1 MSFGFLIPDDF
12 YLICLSN
19 LLTLSVPDDGDRRP
33 SFMSYMKSKAA
44 QTILKYEDVNIKN
57 NILLRSLL
65 QITICTKIFQNTL
78 ISNLVYPTRFW
89 THVTHIININICGE
103 LNIEIRRSKLYHVL
117 LLMMIFRRFFSPET
131 K

>member
-1 MSFGFLIPDDF
+1 MLMFIMRVTWVQCKMYSQNI
-12 YLICLSN
+12 YLKERKGG
-19 LLTLSVPDDGDRRP
+19 PRDRRP

-89 THVTHIININICGE
+89 N
-103 LNIEIRRSKLYHVL
+103 YHYQV
-117 LLMMIFRRFFSPET
+117 R
-131 K
+131 

>member
-1 MSFGFLIPDDF
+1 MYSQNI
-12 YLICLSN
+12 YLKERKGG
-19 LLTLSVPDDGDRRP
+19 PRDRRP

-78 ISNLVYPTRFW
+78 ISNLVYTQRLSGI
-89 THVTHIININICGE
+89 TIIRYAKGQKIGKPNKVKVIGNKKTKGHKQHSRK
-103 LNIEIRRSKLYHVL
+103 NQ
-117 LLMMIFRRFFSPET
+117 LMSLILKGR
-131 K
+131 